1 VVCALFILSHPVL
14 FRWLRSRGLLSCRD
28 PLPSILVRFAGYM
41 LPHPLIHLVRLKLQT
56 SSSAVSPIEVLSA
69 AIEDLG
75 NETDYL
81 TEKATDAIA
90 KWRKENASGGV
101 MDQF

>member
-1 VVCALFILSHPVL
+1 
-14 FRWLRSRGLLSCRD
+14 
-28 PLPSILVRFAGYM
+28 M
-41 LPHPLIHLVRLKLQT
+41 LPHPLLHVVRLKLQT
-56 SSSAVSPIEVLSA
+56 NSSAVSPIEVLSA

-81 TEKATDAIA
+81 TENTTDAIA
-90 KWRKENASGGV
+90 KWKKENASGGV

>member
-1 VVCALFILSHPVL
+1 
-14 FRWLRSRGLLSCRD
+14 
-28 PLPSILVRFAGYM
+28 M

-56 SSSAVSPIEVLSA
+56 NSSGVSPIEVLSA

-81 TEKATDAIA
+81 TEKANDAIA
-90 KWRKENASGGV
+90 KWKKENASGRV
-101 MDQF
+101 MDTF

>member
-1 VVCALFILSHPVL
+1 MVSLISVDKRDVVARHILSLTIFTVIPFFL
-14 FRWLRSRGLLSCRD
+14 D
-28 PLPSILVRFAGYM
+28 KVRFTGYM

-56 SSSAVSPIEVLSA
+56 NSSTVSPVEVLSS

-81 TEKATDAIA
+81 TEKATDAIT
-90 KWRKENASGGV
+90 KWKKENAAGG